1 MDETAPQTTANT
13 AKVWSYTKPTISKNT
28 SKIRANTIGFYPIK
42 GNRVIAFLEDS
53 KTDSMK
59 GFLKQIK
66 RENADFKKIVIVL
79 DNFSTHKAK
88 ALKEYAKK
96 IGICLVYLPPY
107 SPDLNPIEF
116 TWKSLKRKLST
127 TFVKTTEEMKKII
140 RESWMELSKSITF
153 AKSWMEKFIK
163 PIAYYN
169 ILGK

>member
-1 MDETAPQTTANT
+1 
-13 AKVWSYTKPTISKNT
+13 
-28 SKIRANTIGFYPIK
+28 
-42 GNRVIAFLEDS
+42 
-53 KTDSMK
+53 
-59 GFLKQIK
+59 
-66 RENADFKKIVIVL
+66 
-79 DNFSTHKAK
+79 
-88 ALKEYAKK
+88 LKEYAKK

-153 AKSWMEKFIK
+153 AESWMEKFIK